1 MVGVLFHR
9 RVVPE
14 SLSLEK
20 CDEYLILKY
29 RYGKANRKVII
40 EL

>member
-9 RVVPE
+9 RLVTE
-14 SLSLEK
+14 RLSLEK
-20 CDEYLILKY
+20 CDQYLILKY